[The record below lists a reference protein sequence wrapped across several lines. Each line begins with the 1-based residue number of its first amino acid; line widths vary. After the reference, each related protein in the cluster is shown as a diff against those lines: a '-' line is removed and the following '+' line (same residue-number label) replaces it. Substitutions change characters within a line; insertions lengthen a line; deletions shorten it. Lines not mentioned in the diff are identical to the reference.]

1 MKNKII
7 KKVLDNFDEHVV
19 LEFGGVSRD
28 GERTRD
34 RDTDRS
40 RDVDR

>member
-1 MKNKII
+1 MTSKTIEEILNH
-7 KKVLDNFDEHVV
+7 FDESTV
-19 LEFGGVSRD
+19 LQFGGVSRD

-34 RDTDRS
+34 RDQDRS